1 MPWHLYIARC
11 RKGEL
16 YTGVTA
22 NLDQRIRDHNRGKG
36 CKYTASRRPVTPVYT
51 EPHPD
56 RSSAQR
62 REAQLKGWSRAKKA
76 TLIRNA
82 SVAPHR

>member
-1 MPWHLYIARC
+1 MPWHLYIVRC

-36 CKYTASRRPVTPVYT
+36 CKYTAYRPVTLVYL
-51 EPHPD
+51 EPQPA
-56 RSSAQR
+56 RSAAMK
-62 REAQLKGWSRAKKA
+62 REAQIMGWTRQKKES
-76 TLIRNA
+76 LIRNA
-82 SVAPHR
+82 VASPRR